1 MRVVC
6 LACCSLLLLSCNIEV
21 KVDKPHTVAL
31 QVPASSTP
39 TQACSQTPFGSAPFD
54 IAALAKDAE
63 VDFNAGC
70 LKSATWTLVTEVTSL
85 GGGTGPGG
93 ACAHE
98 QGVVTIDTFR
108 IDFTCG
114 DGTSTSLATPCPVK
128 SINLPDGSI
137 FDTLNACLD
146 AFEVEQAEPLRRAFN
161 TCKPT
166 AMVGAFHGSC
176 TADTCFTADFKV
188 AFRLASAVA
197 VINGSCP

>member
-1 MRVVC
+1 MRVVA
-6 LACCSLLLLSCNIEV
+6 LSAGLLLASCNIEV
-21 KVDKPHTVAL
+21 QVDKPHTVAQ
-31 QVPASSTP
+31 QVPAASTP
-39 TQACSQTPFGSAPFD
+39 TQACSDTPFGAATID

-85 GGGTGPGG
+85 GGGTGPSGV
-93 ACAHE
+93 CARE

-108 IDFTCG
+108 IDLACQDQT
-114 DGTSTSLATPCPVK
+114 TSSLEVACPVK
-128 SINLPDGSI
+128 AINLPDGSI

-146 AFEVEQAEPLRRAFN
+146 AFEVQHADSLRRAFN

-166 AMVGAFHGSC
+166 SMVGAFHGSC